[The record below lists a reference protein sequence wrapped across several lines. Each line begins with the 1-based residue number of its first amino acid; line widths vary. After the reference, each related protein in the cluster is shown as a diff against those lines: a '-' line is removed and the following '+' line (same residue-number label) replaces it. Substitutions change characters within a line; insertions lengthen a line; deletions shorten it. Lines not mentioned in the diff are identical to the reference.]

1 MVAAA
6 LLGGVLATP
15 RAQAANLS
23 WTQTAANTYS
33 WTDSANWGGTGF
45 PNAIGDVANLSGALE
60 GAQTVNLNAV
70 ITIGELIF
78 VPSAPSSAA
87 GFTLA
92 GGTNGL
98 LVLDDTDEAVSI
110 KKLSGSPS
118 LDTISAD
125 IQFNDNLTITNNS
138 GGGTLTFSGALR
150 SVASDV
156 TLTGNGPVAT
166 GSTITGV
173 ISTAGNLIK
182 SGTGIVQLNGA
193 STYAGTT
200 TISAGRLI
208 ANIAGSFPVRSA
220 ITIDT
225 GAILEPKAAL
235 TFGSLAGG
243 GRLDNP
249 NSTART
255 ITVGRNDTSTTFS
268 GTITSATAASILITK
283 VGAGTLLL
291 QPTGTNASTY
301 TGLTTV
307 NGGKIT
313 LDTSSSTLASAF
325 LAATPLTLSGGN
337 FEMIGRPS
345 ATVTQTLGAFGVG
358 AAGGAITMTANGG
371 TSTDLILGA
380 VTATASGGSLLITA
394 PSTTTVKLGTA
405 ILSTALNGRAVFSD
419 GTANTFNWVTN
430 ATTATAVSGFVPTTA
445 LPVTGGGAVGTPY
458 LLTASQDQT
467 TASLTIG
474 TLKLSSTSTSAQTL
488 GLAANNMQLGGGTT
502 STPGA
507 ILIDGTA
514 NWNITGTGALAANTP
529 ATSPDLIFQHY
540 GTGTLTVNAPIG
552 GGVTSLVKAGPGTM
566 VLAGTNTFT
575 GDIALN
581 GGVLSFGAVGNVAGG
596 LGAGIAKAIRIRD
609 GATLRYTGATGTIAA
624 GTSASSYTF
633 SLTGGNATIEVTD
646 AAATLTLPGVFSGGG
661 GLTKAG
667 PGILS
672 INAVATFTGPTF
684 INAGTL
690 SIGAADRL
698 TDSSPVTIGANGTLD
713 INAGNETI
721 GSLAGSGIVTTGST
735 TSGRTLTVGGD
746 NTSTIFSGRLNGAIG
761 NVLKKVGSGTLT
773 LSSSTSSVW
782 TGTTDFQSGVLRIG
796 STNPLA
802 TNASMTI
809 ANVAGGVARLVIGA
823 GFSQTLGA
831 NGSGTTA
838 LSFYGSNATVTS
850 DASVLIENGGVLTLG
865 AANTTYNATGAS
877 TGNRQA
883 IIMAEG
889 TGRVS
894 LNANRT
900 FNIGDSSFVAADRAE
915 LIVSAPISSAGDFGP
930 AKSGFGNL
938 LFAGTNTY
946 TGGTTLTAGG
956 LFLDYAALNTS
967 KLNAAGAL
975 ALNGGG
981 NLILLGNASADT
993 AQAVA
998 STTLA
1003 SGGFSTIRLTPGGSQ
1018 KIVLTLGAFTR
1029 AATTGTVR
1037 FNLPTGTQDST
1048 HGIRTT
1054 STNVNGILGGWA
1066 TVADAAGVT
1075 NFAANDGSG
1084 GVGLVTSATKSDIT
1098 TWAAAENVTDGVS
1111 GYSGTLA
1118 QNLGVNSLRFNSA
1131 ADSAVTL
1138 ADGRVLT
1145 IFSGGVLQTSAASGS
1160 TVAPSLTGGRLVSG
1174 ASNELIFTTDVTTPS
1189 RPLVVSSAI
1198 GADPHEDRRRHPQA
1212 FRSQR
1217 FHRRDLPQGRHAAG
1231 GRR

>member
-1 MVAAA
+1 MGTNT
-6 LLGGVLATP
+6 LNKSLPGTLNFNRQQFTQGTFMINGG
-15 RAQAANLS
+15 
-23 WTQTAANTYS
+23 
-33 WTDSANWGGTGF
+33 
-45 PNAIGDVANLSGALE
+45 
-60 GAQTVNLNAV
+60 TVNLNGVGANLS
-70 ITIGELIF
+70 TG
-78 VPSAPSSAA
+78 
-87 GFTLA
+87 TA
-92 GGTNGL
+92 GGT
-98 LVLDDTDEAVSI
+98 
-110 KKLSGSPS
+110 LSGTFAGTGGLSK
-118 LDTISAD
+118 I
-125 IQFNDNLTITNNS
+125 
-138 GGGTLTFSGALR
+138 GGGTLTLSGALR
-150 SVASDV
+150 SLSSSI
-156 TLTGNGPVAT
+156 TFSGTGPVAA
-166 GSTITGV
+166 GSVDISGV
-173 ISTAGNLIK
+173 ISTSGSLTKIDAGTARL
-182 SGTGIVQLNGA
+182 SGAN
-193 STYAGTT
+193 TYAGTT
-200 TISAGRLI
+200 TVNAGTLVLNGT
-208 ANIAGSFPVRSA
+208 AALPTRSA
-220 ITIDT
+220 VTIASGGT
-225 GAILEPKAAL
+225 LNVWQAL
-235 TFGSLAGG
+235 TMGSLAGAG
-243 GRLDNP
+243 DLTNGSAADRVVTIGRDDTTP
-249 NSTART
+249 ATA
-255 ITVGRNDTSTTFS
+255 FS
-268 GTITSATAASILITK
+268 GRINPATASRVAITK

-313 LDTSSSTLASAF
+313 LDTSSSTLGSAF

-690 SIGAADRL
+690 SIGAAD
-698 TDSSPVTIGANGTLD
+698 
-713 INAGNETI
+713 
-721 GSLAGSGIVTTGST
+721 
-735 TSGRTLTVGGD
+735 
-746 NTSTIFSGRLNGAIG
+746 
-761 NVLKKVGSGTLT
+761 
-773 LSSSTSSVW
+773 W
-782 TGTTDFQSGVLRIG
+782 
-796 STNPLA
+796 
-802 TNASMTI
+802 
-809 ANVAGGVARLVIGA
+809 
-823 GFSQTLGA
+823 
-831 NGSGTTA
+831 
-838 LSFYGSNATVTS
+838 
-850 DASVLIENGGVLTLG
+850 
-865 AANTTYNATGAS
+865 
-877 TGNRQA
+877 
-883 IIMAEG
+883 AEQ
-889 TGRVS
+889 
-894 LNANRT
+894 
-900 FNIGDSSFVAADRAE
+900 F
-915 LIVSAPISSAGDFGP
+915 
-930 AKSGFGNL
+930 
-938 LFAGTNTY
+938 
-946 TGGTTLTAGG
+946 
-956 LFLDYAALNTS
+956 
-967 KLNAAGAL
+967 
-975 ALNGGG
+975 
-981 NLILLGNASADT
+981 
-993 AQAVA
+993 
-998 STTLA
+998 
-1003 SGGFSTIRLTPGGSQ
+1003 
-1018 KIVLTLGAFTR
+1018 
-1029 AATTGTVR
+1029 
-1037 FNLPTGTQDST
+1037 
-1048 HGIRTT
+1048 
-1054 STNVNGILGGWA
+1054 
-1066 TVADAAGVT
+1066 
-1075 NFAANDGSG
+1075 
-1084 GVGLVTSATKSDIT
+1084 
-1098 TWAAAENVTDGVS
+1098 
-1111 GYSGTLA
+1111 
-1118 QNLGVNSLRFNSA
+1118 
-1131 ADSAVTL
+1131 
-1138 ADGRVLT
+1138 
-1145 IFSGGVLQTSAASGS
+1145 
-1160 TVAPSLTGGRLVSG
+1160 
-1174 ASNELIFTTDVTTPS
+1174 
-1189 RPLVVSSAI
+1189 
-1198 GADPHEDRRRHPQA
+1198 
-1212 FRSQR
+1212 
-1217 FHRRDLPQGRHAAG
+1217 
-1231 GRR
+1231 